1 MGVVIY
7 AESKFINKK
16 NTAANKI
23 DSATLEA
30 MFKRIEEIKRIE
42 QKNS

>member
-7 AESKFINKK
+7 AAPRFTSKK

-23 DSATLEA
+23 DSKMLET
-30 MFKRIEEIKRIE
+30 MFKRIEKIKKLE
-42 QKNS
+42 QKKL